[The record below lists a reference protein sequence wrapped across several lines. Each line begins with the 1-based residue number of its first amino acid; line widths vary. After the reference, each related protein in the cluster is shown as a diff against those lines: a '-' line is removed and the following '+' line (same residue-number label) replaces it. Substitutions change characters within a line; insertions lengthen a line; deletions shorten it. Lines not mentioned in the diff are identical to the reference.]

1 MGFQVSVKTALSKLN
16 NKVEFLQPVY
26 EAISNSLEANAKNI
40 CVEFCVDNLQTNLSK
55 EISEQERINGFT
67 ITDDGDGF
75 TDTNIESFG
84 ELWTTTKK
92 SLGCKGVG
100 RLTWL
105 KVYKHIDILSK
116 IQNREISF
124 CFSEDF
130 DSSNI
135 IPVEKNNVQ
144 NKENINARKR

>member
-1 MGFQVSVKTALSKLN
+1 MGFQVGVKTALSKLN

-40 CVEFCVDNLQTNLSK
+40 CVEFSTDNLQTNISK
-55 EISEQERINGFT
+55 EISEPERINGFT

-124 CFSEDF
+124 CFS
-130 DSSNI
+130 
-135 IPVEKNNVQ
+135 
-144 NKENINARKR
+144 